1 MKSRIVSI
9 LAILALLLT
18 ALPVGLASAV
28 QGDVTIANDAY
39 TAFTSGGDENLVT
52 LTIADEDLN
61 VADSLTGDFEILGV
75 ADGTTE
81 TFTTNENDINT
92 VSKVFDLQTGT
103 SYFTSVSEANTTVTL
118 HTARVA
124 NFGSAIYDENA
135 VKLAVSAAALVLTGA
150 DAPTFSYPIAKVA
163 VQITD
168 VTGGAAATT
177 AGLVITL
184 VGTEVDPHTL
194 VAGDSGAGGETLTFA
209 TIANNAAFTM
219 VSTKYYLD
227 DGTFTIAAGAA
238 TTADEGYNIDVF
250 EQTTIAIR
258 YTYDVVDSTDYL
270 DDDDATQQAVT
281 LKSTS
286 DPTGIELTAT
296 ETSSTSGSFSVS
308 AALID
313 SDDKEQIDNTIT
325 TANLDVTGVANNVTT
340 AGDAVNDDID
350 DLIFA
355 LDALSTDAGD
365 KASAWITD
373 TIGDLNAT
381 AYISI
386 AVTDDID
393 ALQAMYLEVSHDDVL
408 SAVYADQSTSD
419 ASDTDTADIDLE
431 APVIS
436 GVYPAEGTY
445 TDDESPTFTAT
456 FVDAG
461 TGIDLTTLDVNIL
474 DDSTSNTTVH
484 VCIPSGACTVSTD
497 PVTDGY
503 DMTFIGSTTQLGAT
517 PGTGGP
523 FYDWSVLIK
532 DEVGNVA
539 TTDDDDNTG
548 ANGLVSALDMI
559 RYTIDSDDPSLVSAV
574 TGWTIELDADDEDSD
589 NETDDYIEVANAEWI
604 KLTFSESLDQDSL
617 STDDFDVTGAD
628 EPTELLTSGG
638 EDIYGDTTGNGVANA
653 NLVDLKLVYIKVG
666 TIDPDATPEVEVVDD
681 IDDLAGN
688 DVDEDDAEA
697 ADGIAPTLTVAVSD
711 ALGADED
718 EVTITMT
725 SNEDVIAGSIAV
737 VVRNEVAHAASAN
750 SGNTAVGM
758 IKGSGNNW
766 SGTFEIGHSTVY
778 TITANADDE
787 AENAAE
793 EVDTTFEGDVAAA
806 AVVIA
811 DSGATALHSS
821 THTEEGSVWIVVTYN
836 EVEYAD
842 DTFDEVTVTS
852 VSLLNEDDEE
862 LAGDVTALMSDDNI
876 VFTLAVDL
884 VPGDYEF
891 DIVSTDSAGNET
903 SGTADFEVIE
913 RDPFDLDLS
922 PGVNLVS
929 IPGTPSGDAG
939 ALATLFA
946 DTDVTSVLTY
956 DAAVNANGGNP
967 WLTSTKDGE
976 GVWSGDIASL
986 VPGKS
991 YFIETS
997 SSATVEILLEDAGV
1011 EVPPSVALYKGWN
1024 AVGFWSIS
1032 GDAYVDLDSYLSSV
1046 EWSVAYSYDPTP
1058 GAGWKTL
1065 RGDAIAADSGQDG
1078 SVNGAHVTD
1087 SPTADPGRG
1096 YLVYATADG
1105 TLTP

>member
-28 QGDVTIANDAY
+28 QGEVTIANDAY

-75 ADGTTE
+75 ADGSTE
-81 TFTTNENDINT
+81 TYTTDENDINS
-92 VSKVFDLQTGT
+92 VAKVFDLQTGT

-118 HTARVA
+118 HTARA
-124 NFGSAIYDENA
+124 QNFGSAIHDA
-135 VKLAVSAAALVLTGA
+135 TPITASFTAQALVFTGA
-150 DAPTFSYPIAKVA
+150 DAPTFSYPIAAVA
-163 VQITD
+163 VKITD
-168 VTGGAAATT
+168 IAGGASATT
-177 AGLVITL
+177 AGLVLTI
-184 VGTEVDPHTL
+184 VGTEVNPSTL
-194 VAGDSGAGGETLTFA
+194 VAGASGAGGETLTFA
-209 TIANNAAFTM
+209 TIANAANATM
-219 VSTKYYLD
+219 VSTKFYLD
-227 DGTFTIAAGAA
+227 DGTLTIAGGAA
-238 TTADEGYNIDVF
+238 TVPAQGYSIDVY
-250 EQTTIAIR
+250 EATTIAIR
-258 YTYDVVDSTDYL
+258 YTFDIVDSTDYL
-270 DDDDATQQAVT
+270 DDDSATQQAIT

-325 TANLDVTGVANNVTT
+325 TASLDVTGVANNVTT

-355 LDALSTDAGD
+355 LNALSTDAGD

-373 TIGDLNAT
+373 TISDLNAT
-381 AYISI
+381 TYISI

-484 VCIPSGACTVSTD
+484 VCIPGGACTVSTD

-523 FYDWSVLIK
+523 FYDWSVLVK
-532 DEVGNVA
+532 DAVGNVA

-750 SGNTAVGM
+750 SGNTSVGM

-793 EVDTTFEGDVAAA
+793 EVDTTFEGDIAAA

-821 THTEEGSVWIVVTYN
+821 THTEEGSVWIVVTYD
-836 EVEYAD
+836 EDEYAD

-852 VSLLNEDDEE
+852 VSLLNEADEE

-939 ALATLFA
+939 ALTTLFA

-1065 RGDAIAADSGQDG
+1065 RGDAIAADGAQDG
-1078 SVNGAHVTD
+1078 SAAGNAAGD